1 MGHSSIFTAFQ
12 ALQSPMHGMK
22 AVMLAAMADWL
33 AAATAVLLTTMG
45 LVKGQAINVGPETAI
60 AVILSLGLGLGL
72 LLVLYISP
80 PPLLLA
86 VSVSMGMMLGLLL
99 SFLYYTNKRNKA
111 EAGQMVSADE
121 HGKLGDSGPI
131 IMGCLC
137 AGACTGVDR
146 CPCMHVT

>member
-1 MGHSSIFTAFQ
+1 
-12 ALQSPMHGMK
+12 MK

-33 AAATAVLLTTMG
+33 AAATASWSVLLTTMG

-60 AVILSLGLGLGL
+60 AVILVLGLGLGL

-121 HGKLGDSGPI
+121 HGKLGDSGL
-131 IMGCLC
+131 IMGCMC
-137 AGACTGVDR
+137 AGACSGVDR
-146 CPCMHVT
+146 RPCM